1 MVEGLAVE
9 LRGLFNWPDY
19 GTHYHRRASQTS
31 VYYTPTPNSP
41 SRPNTLRSYT
51 SNSFIPLY
59 ITVSLSDSI
68 SILPDQVYSHKLGSS
83 YVLNQPAWAKL
94 GRNLGG
100 TCAELGPSFDSNLT
114 VATLLIPFPST

>member
-19 GTHYHRRASQTS
+19 GTHCHRRASQTS

-83 YVLNQPAWAKL
+83 YVLNPASLGQAWAEPV
-94 GRNLGG
+94 RNLG
-100 TCAELGPSFDSNLT
+100 P
-114 VATLLIPFPST
+114 VLILI